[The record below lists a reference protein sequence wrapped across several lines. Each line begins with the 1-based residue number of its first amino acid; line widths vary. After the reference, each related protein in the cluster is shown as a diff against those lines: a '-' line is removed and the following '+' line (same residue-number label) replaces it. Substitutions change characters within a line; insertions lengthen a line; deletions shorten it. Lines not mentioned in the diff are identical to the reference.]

1 MIVKMLK
8 YQFVLFSGE
17 CEKFVESL
25 CDLGMVDITT
35 SRWEASMEDQALI
48 VSIEA
53 HDKAVTN
60 LTAFIQ
66 SERFVSSAVAYG
78 SGEEAFA
85 SYSKT
90 SGEVAA
96 YEAEIER
103 LKATAREVKPWGE
116 FSAEALTKLSKEGV
130 VLNYFVALE
139 SDYEAIEA
147 ERGGDL
153 ALSVISREDGK
164 IYFVAVTR
172 EGDGADLNLDAQMV
186 KPLTASATE
195 IEQEIKRLEQSR
207 EALNSDLSRA
217 AKSIELIKQHKSVVV
232 EQLQQSRVSSSAEQA
247 AEGSLLVME
256 GWAEEA
262 TAAKVDA
269 LLDAQSGLVYFKSRP
284 TPSDNTPVK
293 LENNSFAKLFEMVSN
308 LYALPKYGT
317 IDLTP
322 LFAPFYMLF
331 FAICLCDAGYGAMIL
346 AAGLFLRFKGGE
358 SMRSAGMLT
367 ILCGATAVIF
377 GFLAN
382 SIFGMEFS
390 SMPLFESFRF
400 INFQKDFFVASMA
413 IGIVQILF
421 GMLIKISVTT
431 RSFGFKYA
439 VGSVG
444 WFIMVLTGVASL
456 ALPAVGVELPSVL
469 YQVGLYVGL
478 ALLIFFNNPEKNI
491 FANIGSGIWEA
502 YDRTTG
508 LMGDVLSYIRL
519 FAIGLSGGVLAL
531 VFNDLAVGMTGLDV
545 SWADQ
550 TILELIP
557 KLIGATAILLVG
569 HGINL
574 FMSTISSFVH
584 PMRLTFVEFYK
595 NAGFEMA
602 TRKFEPLNR
611 G

>member
-8 YQFVLFSGE
+8 YQFVLFAGE
-17 CEKFVESL
+17 CDKFVESL

-35 SRWEASMEDQALI
+35 STWEPSQEDHELI
-48 VSIEA
+48 LSVEA
-53 HDKAVTN
+53 HTKAEN
-60 LTAFIQ
+60 RLAEFLNSEKFSPKAKMYNSGAEAFE
-66 SERFVSSAVAYG
+66 SYASVSSQIADYDSQIEKLYA
-78 SGEEAFA
+78 AA
-85 SYSKT
+85 K
-90 SGEVAA
+90 EV
-96 YEAEIER
+96 E
-103 LKATAREVKPWGE
+103 PWGE
-116 FSAEALTKLSKEGV
+116 FSSESLQQLGKEGIT
-130 VLNYFVALE
+130 LNYFIAIE
-139 SDYEAIEA
+139 SDYEAIKM
-147 ERGGDL
+147 ERSADL
-153 ALSVISREDGK
+153 VMSKISSVDGK
-164 IYFVAVTR
+164 IYFVVVTR
-172 EGDGADLNLDAQMV
+172 DGDGVDLNIDAQLL
-186 KPLTASATE
+186 KPLTLSTSQ
-195 IEQEIKRLEQSR
+195 IEAQIKELEQSR
-207 EALNSDLSRA
+207 EALSGELSRA
-217 AKSIELIKQHKSVVV
+217 AMSIELIREHKSEVV
-232 EQLQQSRVSSSAEQA
+232 ERLQQSRVSRSAEQA

-256 GWAEEA
+256 GWAEEN
-262 TAAKVDA
+262 TSTKVDA
-269 LLDAQSGLVYFKSRP
+269 LLDAQSGLVYFKSQP
-284 TPSDNTPVK
+284 TPADNTPVK
-293 LENNSFAKLFEMVSN
+293 LQNNKFAKLFELVSN

-346 AAGLFLRFKGGE
+346 AAGLFLRFKGSE
-358 SMRSAGMLT
+358 SMQSAGMLT
-367 ILCGATAVIF
+367 ILCGTTAVIF

-382 SIFGMEFS
+382 SVFGVEFS
-390 SMPLFESFRF
+390 KMPIFESFKF
-400 INFQKDFFVASMA
+400 INFQQDFFVASMA

-421 GMLIKISVTT
+421 GMLIRIWVTT
-431 RSFGFKYA
+431 QAFGFKYA
-439 VGSVG
+439 LGSVG
-444 WFIMVLTGVASL
+444 WFLIVFSGVVSL
-456 ALPAVGVELPSVL
+456 ALPAMGVELNSMI
-469 YQVGLYVGL
+469 YQGVIYAGL
-478 ALLIFFNNPEKNI
+478 ALLIFFNNPDKNI

-531 VFNDLAVGMTGLDV
+531 VFNDLAIGMTGLDV

-550 TILELIP
+550 TVLELIP
-557 KLIGATAILLVG
+557 KILGATLILLAG

>member
-8 YQFVLFSGE
+8 YQFVLFAGE
-17 CEKFVESL
+17 CESFVESL

-35 SRWEASMEDQALI
+35 SKWEASMEDQALI
-48 VSIEA
+48 MSIEA
-53 HDKAVTN
+53 HTKAVAR
-60 LTAFIQ
+60 LTEFKQ
-66 SERFVSSAVAYG
+66 SEKFVASASKYSTGA
-78 SGEEAFA
+78 EAFA
-85 SYSKT
+85 EYSRVN
-90 SGEVAA
+90 GLIVG
-96 YEAEIER
+96 YDAEIER
-103 LKATAREVKPWGE
+103 LNATVKEVAPWGE
-116 FSAEALTKLSKEGV
+116 FSSESLAKLESEGLK
-130 VLNYFVALE
+130 LNYFVAME
-139 SDYEAIEA
+139 SDYESIVA
-147 ERGGDL
+147 ERSEDL
-153 ALSVISREDGK
+153 AMSVISTEDGK
-164 IYFVAVTR
+164 VYFVVVTR
-172 EGDGADLNLDAQMV
+172 DGEQSDLSIDAQIL
-186 KPLTASATE
+186 KPVTKSATE
-195 IEQEIKRLEQSR
+195 IECEIKSIEQSR
-207 EALNSDLSRA
+207 EALSSELSRA
-217 AKSIELIKQHKSVVV
+217 ALSIDLIMEHKSEVV
-232 EQLQQSRVSSSAEQA
+232 ESLQLSRVSTSAEQA

-262 TAAKVDA
+262 TSAKVDQ
-269 LLDAQSGLVYFKSRP
+269 LLDAQSGLVYFKSKP

-293 LENNSFAKLFEMVSN
+293 LQNSKFARLFELVSN

-346 AAGLFLRFKGGE
+346 SAGLFLRFKGGE

-367 ILCGATAVIF
+367 ILCGATAVVF

-390 SMPLFESFRF
+390 SMPIFESFKF
-400 INFQKDFFVASMA
+400 INFQEDFFVASMA
-413 IGIVQILF
+413 IGIIQILF
-421 GMLIKISVTT
+421 GMLINISVTS

-439 VGSVG
+439 LGAIG
-444 WFIMVLTGVASL
+444 WFMIVLSGVASL
-456 ALPAVGVELPSVL
+456 ALPAMGVELPAL
-469 YQVGLYVGL
+469 IYQVVIYAGLI
-478 ALLIFFNNPEKNI
+478 LLIFFNNPEKNI

-550 TILELIP
+550 TVLELIP
-557 KLIGATAILLVG
+557 KIIGATAILLVG

-602 TRKFEPLNR
+602 TRKFEPLSR

>member
-25 CDLGMVDITT
+25 CDLGIVDITT
-35 SRWEASMEDQALI
+35 SQWEPTMEDQSLI
-48 VSIEA
+48 ISIDA
-53 HDKAVTN
+53 HDKAVAA
-60 LTAFIQ
+60 LKLFM
-66 SERFVSSAVAYG
+66 ECDGFDPSAKPYT
-78 SGEEAFA
+78 SGEEAFTG
-85 SYSKT
+85 YSKV
-90 SGEVAA
+90 SGEIAG
-96 YEAEIER
+96 YDSEIEKLR
-103 LKATAREVKPWGE
+103 ATAQEVAPWGS
-116 FSAEALTKLSKEGV
+116 FTAESLKQLASEGIT
-130 VLNYFVALE
+130 LNYFVALA
-139 SDYEAIEA
+139 SDFEAIKE
-147 ERGGDL
+147 ERGGEL
-153 ALSVISREDGK
+153 VISQIAEEDNRV
-164 IYFVAVTR
+164 YFVVVTR
-172 EGDGADLNLDAQMV
+172 EGDTADLSIDAQAV
-186 KPLTASATE
+186 KPLTSSAAE
-195 IEQEIKRLEQSR
+195 IELEIKELEGKR
-207 EALNSDLSRA
+207 NALNAELSRA
-217 AKSIELIKQHKSVVV
+217 AQSVALIAEHKSVVI
-232 EQLQQSRVSSSAEQA
+232 EELHQSRVSSSAEQA
-247 AEGSLLVME
+247 ADGSLLVME

-269 LLDAQSGLVYFKSRP
+269 MLEVQSGLVYFKSKP

-293 LENNSFAKLFEMVSN
+293 LENNKFAKLFELVSN

-367 ILCGATAVIF
+367 ILCGATAVVF

-390 SMPLFESFRF
+390 SMPLFESFKF

-421 GMLIKISVTT
+421 GMLIRISVTT

-439 VGSVG
+439 LGSIG
-444 WFIMVLTGVASL
+444 WFLMVSTGVASL
-456 ALPAVGVELPSVL
+456 ALPAIGVELPAVVYQVVL
-469 YQVGLYVGL
+469 YAGL

-531 VFNDLAVGMTGLDV
+531 VFNDLAVGMTGLDA

-602 TRKFEPLNR
+602 TRKFEPLSR
-611 G
+611 R